1 MIVPWA
7 GGSGVAWG
15 PPLGAAVGGG
25 TDAGGEL
32 GDPAGVSSGGV
43 EPSDGSGVG
52 SGGGTDPS
60 DPLGEHDAASITTT
74 MARVDRIGTRDRV
87 MAVAPATG
95 RTCPH
100 RWPRRS
106 LDHRR
111 RV

>member
-60 DPLGEHDAASITTT
+60 DPLGEQAAAMIATRTNTT
-74 MARVDRIGTRDRV
+74 ARMEIRDRFMVGAPSMGLTALIVGSVDRGAIA
-87 MAVAPATG
+87 AV
-95 RTCPH
+95 
-100 RWPRRS
+100 
-106 LDHRR
+106 
-111 RV
+111 